1 MSCLMVYAYVT
12 WPHQRLTLTSYKL
25 QEQAQIL
32 KFTAGENM
40 SIVISKK
47 ALSITQER
55 DEWLTKAELPLNLT
69 AFA

>member
-47 ALSITQER
+47 A
-55 DEWLTKAELPLNLT
+55 
-69 AFA
+69 